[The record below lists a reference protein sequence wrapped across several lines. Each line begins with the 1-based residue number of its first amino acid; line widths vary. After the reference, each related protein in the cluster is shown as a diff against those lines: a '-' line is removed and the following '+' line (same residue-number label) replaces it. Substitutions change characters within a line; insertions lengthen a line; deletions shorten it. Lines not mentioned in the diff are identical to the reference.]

1 MIEERLESLIER
13 YTIEIEDE
21 IKNLKKYKDELENVL
36 KESDC
41 LSMVDNSRIG
51 SLQKIVERMAKEDV
65 VSIQLEHTG
74 IGYIHW
80 ILNVLAKYFQCETS
94 YAGKIN
100 GNDVRFYIFGL
111 RSDID
116 VCVTVAE
123 GMVYYLNSMLKD
135 IQKCYVGDVD
145 FRIFKKDYCKGFAN
159 GLKQNLEQSLIEMN
173 LHPKYEL
180 AVVGVPTVV
189 KEWANK
195 KIKVTK
201 SKSRYVTNEE
211 AYKLGN
217 QHGLEYKVKR
227 TDLLE
232 N

>member
-1 MIEERLESLIER
+1 MAEKDDVIRKIKKLMALAEDTSASDQEIQLAIYRANKLRIKYKIEEIDLF
-13 YTIEIEDE
+13 D
-21 IKNLKKYKDELENVL
+21 KK
-36 KESDC
+36 
-41 LSMVDNSRIG
+41 G
-51 SLQKIVERMAKEDV
+51 SQEDV

-159 GLKQNLEQSLIEMN
+159 GLKQKLEQSLIEMN
-173 LHPKYEL
+173 LQPKYEL
-180 AVVGVPTVV
+180 AVVGVPAVV
-189 KEWANK
+189 KDWANK
-195 KIKVTK
+195 NTTITK

-232 N
+232 S

>member
-1 MIEERLESLIER
+1 MKMKIR
-13 YTIEIEDE
+13 EID
-21 IKNLKKYKDELENVL
+21 LFDKK
-36 KESDC
+36 
-41 LSMVDNSRIG
+41 G
-51 SLQKIVERMAKEDV
+51 SQEDV

-159 GLKQNLEQSLIEMN
+159 GLKQKLEQSLIEMN

>member
-1 MIEERLESLIER
+1 MAEKDDVIRKIKKLMALAEDTSASDQEIQLAIYRANKLRIKYKIEEIDLF
-13 YTIEIEDE
+13 D
-21 IKNLKKYKDELENVL
+21 KKGSLENV
-36 KESDC
+36 
-41 LSMVDNSRIG
+41 VR
-51 SLQKIVERMAKEDV
+51 
-65 VSIQLEHTG
+65 IQLEHTG

-80 ILNVLAKYFQCETS
+80 VLNVLAKYFQCETS

-100 GNDVRFYIFGL
+100 VNDVRFYIFGL

-159 GLKQNLEQSLIEMN
+159 GLEQQLEQSLIEMN

-180 AVVGVPTVV
+180 AVVGVPAVV
-189 KEWANK
+189 EEWANK
-195 KIKVTK
+195 KIKCKK
-201 SKSRYVTNEE
+201 SKSRYETNEE

-217 QHGLEYKVKR
+217 QHGLEYEVRR

-232 N
+232 S

>member
-1 MIEERLESLIER
+1 
-13 YTIEIEDE
+13 
-21 IKNLKKYKDELENVL
+21 
-36 KESDC
+36 
-41 LSMVDNSRIG
+41 
-51 SLQKIVERMAKEDV
+51 
-65 VSIQLEHTG
+65 
-74 IGYIHW
+74 
-80 ILNVLAKYFQCETS
+80 
-94 YAGKIN
+94 
-100 GNDVRFYIFGL
+100 
-111 RSDID
+111 
-116 VCVTVAE
+116 
-123 GMVYYLNSMLKD
+123 MLKD
-135 IQKCYVGDVD
+135 IQECYVGDVD

-159 GLKQNLEQSLIEMN
+159 GLEHQLEQSLIEMN

-232 N
+232 S

>member
-1 MIEERLESLIER
+1 MVEKDDVIRKIKKLMALAEDTSASDQ
-13 YTIEIEDE
+13 EIQLA
-21 IKNLKKYKDELENVL
+21 IYRANKLRIKYKVEDIDLFD
-36 KESDC
+36 KK
-41 LSMVDNSRIG
+41 G
-51 SLQKIVERMAKEDV
+51 SQEDV

-100 GNDVRFYIFGL
+100 ENDVKFYIVGL
-111 RSDID
+111 RADVD
-116 VCVTVAE
+116 VCVPVAE

-135 IQKCYVGDVD
+135 VQKCYVGNVD
-145 FRIFKKDYCKGFAN
+145 FRIFKKDYCKGFAD
-159 GLKQNLEQSLIEMN
+159 GLEQQLQQSLIEMN

-180 AVVGVPTVV
+180 AVVGVPAVV

-201 SKSRYVTNEE
+201 SKSRYVTNVE

-217 QHGLEYKVKR
+217 QHGSEYEVER
-227 TDLLE
+227 TDFLE

>member
-1 MIEERLESLIER
+1 MPEKNDVIRKIKKLMALAEDTSASDQEIQLAIYRANKLRIKYKIEEIDLF
-13 YTIEIEDE
+13 D
-21 IKNLKKYKDELENVL
+21 KK
-36 KESDC
+36 
-41 LSMVDNSRIG
+41 G
-51 SLQKIVERMAKEDV
+51 SPEDV
-65 VSIQLEHTG
+65 VSVQLEHTG

-94 YAGKIN
+94 YSGKIN
-100 GNDVRFYIFGL
+100 GNDVKFYIFGL
-111 RSDID
+111 QSDVD

-135 IQKCYVGDVD
+135 IQKCYVGNVD

-159 GLKQNLEQSLIEMN
+159 GLKQKLEQSLIEMN

-180 AVVGVPTVV
+180 AVVGVPAVV
-189 KEWANK
+189 EEWANK
-195 KIKVTK
+195 KIKCKK
-201 SKSRYVTNEE
+201 SKSRYETCVG

-217 QHGLEYKVKR
+217 QHGLEYEVKK

-232 N
+232 K

>member
-1 MIEERLESLIER
+1 MMADKNDVIRKIKKLMALAEDTSASDQEIQLAIYRANKLRIKYKIEEIDLF
-13 YTIEIEDE
+13 D
-21 IKNLKKYKDELENVL
+21 KKGSLEN
-36 KESDC
+36 
-41 LSMVDNSRIG
+41 
-51 SLQKIVERMAKEDV
+51 V

-80 ILNVLAKYFQCETS
+80 VLIVLAKYFQCETS

-100 GNDVRFYIFGL
+100 GNNAKFYIVGL
-111 RSDID
+111 QSDVD

-135 IQKCYVGDVD
+135 IQECYVGDVD

-159 GLKQNLEQSLIEMN
+159 GLKQQLEQSLIEMN
-173 LHPKYEL
+173 LQPKYEL
-180 AVVGVPTVV
+180 AVVGVPAVV

-195 KIKVTK
+195 NTTITK
-201 SKSRYVTNEE
+201 SKSRYETCVG

-217 QHGLEYKVKR
+217 QHGLEYEVER

>member
-1 MIEERLESLIER
+1 MVEKDNVIRKIKKLMALAEDTSASDQEIQLAIYRANKLRIKYKIEEIDLF
-13 YTIEIEDE
+13 D
-21 IKNLKKYKDELENVL
+21 KKGSLEN
-36 KESDC
+36 
-41 LSMVDNSRIG
+41 
-51 SLQKIVERMAKEDV
+51 V

-80 ILNVLAKYFQCETS
+80 VLNVLAKYFQCETS

-100 GNDVRFYIFGL
+100 GNNAKFYIVGL
-111 RSDID
+111 QSDVD

-135 IQKCYVGDVD
+135 IQECYVGDVD

-159 GLKQNLEQSLIEMN
+159 GLKQQLEQSLIEMN
-173 LHPKYEL
+173 LQPKYEL
-180 AVVGVPTVV
+180 AVVGVPAVV

-195 KIKVTK
+195 NTTITK
-201 SKSRYVTNEE
+201 SKSRYETCVG

-217 QHGLEYKVKR
+217 QHGLEYEVER
-227 TDLLE
+227 IDLLE
-232 N
+232 S

>member
-1 MIEERLESLIER
+1 MAEKVDVIRKIKKLMALAEDTSASDQEVQLAIYRANKLRIKYKIEEIDLF
-13 YTIEIEDE
+13 D
-21 IKNLKKYKDELENVL
+21 KKGSLENV
-36 KESDC
+36 
-41 LSMVDNSRIG
+41 VR
-51 SLQKIVERMAKEDV
+51 
-65 VSIQLEHTG
+65 IQLEHTG

-80 ILNVLAKYFQCETS
+80 VLNVLAKYFQCETS

-159 GLKQNLEQSLIEMN
+159 GLKQKLEQSLIEMN

>member
-1 MIEERLESLIER
+1 MAEKDDVIRKIKKLMALAEDTSASDQEIQLAIYRANKLRIKYKIEEVNLFDKKRSL
-13 YTIEIEDE
+13 
-21 IKNLKKYKDELENVL
+21 
-36 KESDC
+36 
-41 LSMVDNSRIG
+41 
-51 SLQKIVERMAKEDV
+51 EDV
-65 VSIQLEHTG
+65 VRMQLEHTG

-80 ILNVLAKYFQCETS
+80 VLNVLAKYFQCETS

-100 GNDVRFYIFGL
+100 KNDAKFYIIGL
-111 RSDID
+111 QSDVD
-116 VCVTVAE
+116 VCVPVAE
-123 GMVYYLNSMLKD
+123 GVVYYLNSMLKD
-135 IQKCYVGDVD
+135 IQECYVGD

-159 GLKQNLEQSLIEMN
+159 GLEQQLEQSLIEMN

-232 N
+232 S

>member
-1 MIEERLESLIER
+1 LLETYKCVEKDYNQAYKLMYWAQCALDVEQDEEKVAELEEAYKYNYDVVYDLES
-13 YTIEIEDE
+13 
-21 IKNLKKYKDELENVL
+21 K
-36 KESDC
+36 
-41 LSMVDNSRIG
+41 M
-51 SLQKIVERMAKEDV
+51 
-65 VSIQLEHTG
+65 
-74 IGYIHW
+74 
-80 ILNVLAKYFQCETS
+80 
-94 YAGKIN
+94 
-100 GNDVRFYIFGL
+100 
-111 RSDID
+111 
-116 VCVTVAE
+116 
-123 GMVYYLNSMLKD
+123 KD
-135 IQKCYVGDVD
+135 IQECYVGDVD

-159 GLKQNLEQSLIEMN
+159 GLEHQLEQSLIEMN

-232 N
+232 S

>member
-1 MIEERLESLIER
+1 MSEKNDVIRKIKKLMALAEDTSASDQEIQLAIYRANKLRIKYKIEEIDLF
-13 YTIEIEDE
+13 D
-21 IKNLKKYKDELENVL
+21 KKGSLENV
-36 KESDC
+36 
-41 LSMVDNSRIG
+41 VR
-51 SLQKIVERMAKEDV
+51 
-65 VSIQLEHTG
+65 IQLEHTG

-80 ILNVLAKYFQCETS
+80 ILNVLAKYFQCETCYS
-94 YAGKIN
+94 GKIN

-111 RSDID
+111 RSDVD
-116 VCVTVAE
+116 VCVLVAE

-159 GLKQNLEQSLIEMN
+159 GLKQKLEQSLIEMN
-173 LHPKYEL
+173 LQPKYEL
-180 AVVGVPTVV
+180 AVVGVPAAV

-195 KIKVTK
+195 NTTVTK

-232 N
+232 S

>member
-1 MIEERLESLIER
+1 MMADKNDVIRKIKKLMALAEDTSASDQEIQLAIYRANKLRIKYKIEEIDLF
-13 YTIEIEDE
+13 D
-21 IKNLKKYKDELENVL
+21 KKGSLEN
-36 KESDC
+36 
-41 LSMVDNSRIG
+41 
-51 SLQKIVERMAKEDV
+51 V

-80 ILNVLAKYFQCETS
+80 VLNVLAKYFQCETS

-100 GNDVRFYIFGL
+100 GNNAKFYIVGL
-111 RSDID
+111 QSDVD

-135 IQKCYVGDVD
+135 IQECYVGDVD

-159 GLKQNLEQSLIEMN
+159 GLKQQLEQSLIEMN
-173 LHPKYEL
+173 LQLKYEL
-180 AVVGVPTVV
+180 AVVGVPAVV

-195 KIKVTK
+195 NTTITK
-201 SKSRYVTNEE
+201 SKSRYETCVG

-217 QHGLEYKVKR
+217 QHGLEYEAER

>member
-1 MIEERLESLIER
+1 MCLF
-13 YTIEIEDE
+13 D
-21 IKNLKKYKDELENVL
+21 KKGSLENV
-36 KESDC
+36 
-41 LSMVDNSRIG
+41 VR
-51 SLQKIVERMAKEDV
+51 
-65 VSIQLEHTG
+65 IQLEHTG

-94 YAGKIN
+94 YSGKIN

-111 RSDID
+111 RSDVD
-116 VCVTVAE
+116 VCVPVAE

-159 GLKQNLEQSLIEMN
+159 GLKQKLEQSLIEMN
-173 LHPKYEL
+173 LQPKYEL
-180 AVVGVPTVV
+180 AVVGVPAVV

-195 KIKVTK
+195 NTTVTK

-232 N
+232 S

>member
-1 MIEERLESLIER
+1 MAEKDDVIRKIKKLMALAEDTSASDQEIQLAIYRANKLRIKYKIEEVDLF
-13 YTIEIEDE
+13 D
-21 IKNLKKYKDELENVL
+21 KKGSLEN
-36 KESDC
+36 
-41 LSMVDNSRIG
+41 
-51 SLQKIVERMAKEDV
+51 V

-80 ILNVLAKYFQCETS
+80 VLNVLAKYFQCETS

-100 GNDVRFYIFGL
+100 KNDAKFYIIGL
-111 RSDID
+111 QSDVD
-116 VCVTVAE
+116 VCVSVAE
-123 GMVYYLNSMLKD
+123 GVVHYLNSMLKD
-135 IQKCYVGDVD
+135 IQECYVGDVD

-159 GLKQNLEQSLIEMN
+159 GLKQKLEQSLIEMN
-173 LHPKYEL
+173 LQPKYEL
-180 AVVGVPTVV
+180 AVVGVPAVV

-195 KIKVTK
+195 NTTITK
-201 SKSRYVTNEE
+201 SKSRYETCVG

-217 QHGLEYKVKR
+217 QHGLEYEVKR

>member
-1 MIEERLESLIER
+1 MIADKNDVIRKIKKLMALAEDTSASDQEIQLAIYRANKLRIKYKIEEIDLF
-13 YTIEIEDE
+13 D
-21 IKNLKKYKDELENVL
+21 KKGSLEN
-36 KESDC
+36 
-41 LSMVDNSRIG
+41 
-51 SLQKIVERMAKEDV
+51 V

-80 ILNVLAKYFQCETS
+80 VLNVLAKYFQCETS

-100 GNDVRFYIFGL
+100 GNNAKFYIVGL
-111 RSDID
+111 QSDVD

-135 IQKCYVGDVD
+135 IQECYVGDVD

-159 GLKQNLEQSLIEMN
+159 GLKQQLEQSLIEMN
-173 LHPKYEL
+173 LQLKYEL
-180 AVVGVPTVV
+180 AVVGVPAVV

-195 KIKVTK
+195 NTTITK
-201 SKSRYVTNEE
+201 SKSRYETCVG

-217 QHGLEYKVKR
+217 QHGLEYEAER